1 MPARTKYRLIL
12 GLLAVALLAGG
23 CKRDSDDS
31 SSAAPPAVAAG
42 GAVAAP
48 AVPRDP
54 LAGMWQVTDVHGVG
68 QLPPEL
74 ANMVDTLKT
83 NTINLHADHT
93 FRSFNADAG
102 GYSGTW
108 KSDGK
113 SVILAKGPYEND
125 QYPASKTLTIDG
137 GKLLDA
143 NESYTIYYQR
153 AAGGDGGPMVLT
165 VGDFL
170 SVKDEATFKEKYFDK
185 PIQIAGT
192 IYGINGFTG
201 VVMLRDPADTVSVNY
216 AQCYLMDYAAYGK
229 LSNGQSVTLRGIAVG
244 EVGAAALEDCE
255 IVAAGPST
263 GVTIAAADL
272 ANEFAKSPDAAVQK
286 YVPESGAK
294 TIFLTGPLVSKDF
307 DDGPV
312 PHLFLGTDAAKVDCA
327 FNADDVKRLQAL
339 KPGDE
344 IHLAGVMPNDGS
356 KSAELENCYIVLS
369 K

>member
-1 MPARTKYRLIL
+1 MSLRPVRQMI
-12 GLLAVALLAGG
+12 LAVLAAALMAGG
-23 CKRDSDDS
+23 CKRDASGS
-31 SSAAPPAVAAG
+31 SVAPAPAGPVAVAA
-42 GAVAAP
+42 AQ

-54 LAGMWQVTDVHGVG
+54 LVGMWQVTDVHGAG
-68 QLPPEL
+68 QLPPAL
-74 ANMVDTLKT
+74 ANMVDALKT
-83 NTINLHADHT
+83 NTINLHADNT

-113 SVILAKGPYEND
+113 TVTLAKGAYEKD
-125 QYPASKTLTIDG
+125 QYPATKTLAVDA

-143 NESYTIYYQR
+143 NESYTIVYQLV
-153 AAGGDGGPMVLT
+153 ATADVAPMEVT

-170 SVKDEATFKEKYFDK
+170 AVKDEATFKAKYFDK

-192 IYGINGFTG
+192 INGFTG
-201 VVMLRDPADTVSVNY
+201 IVMLRDPADTVSANY

-244 EVGAAALEDCE
+244 EAGSAALEDCE
-255 IVAAGPST
+255 IVTDGPST

-272 ANEFAKSPDAAVQK
+272 ANEFAKDPAAAVQK

-294 TIFLTGPLVSKDF
+294 TIFLTGPLVTKDF

-312 PHLFLGTDAAKVDCA
+312 PHLFLGTGADKVDCA
-327 FNADDVKRLQAL
+327 FNADDLKRLQSL
-339 KPGDE
+339 KIGDE

-356 KSAELENCYIVLS
+356 KSAELENCYIILP